1 MISSSSEPLKY
12 LLDTN
17 ICIYIIKQ
25 RPPQVFE
32 RFRQHSVGE
41 IGISA
46 ITYSELSYGVANSQ
60 QPEKNQH
67 ALDTFVAPLEVL
79 PYPPEASLDYGR
91 VRAHLRRAGRPI
103 GPLDLLIAAHALH
116 LGVVLVTNDTGEF
129 SRVPHL
135 SIENWA
141 AESLAE

>member
-1 MISSSSEPLKY
+1 MKY

-17 ICIYIIKQ
+17 ICIYIIKKKP
-25 RPPQVFE
+25 RHVFD
-32 RFRQHSVGE
+32 RFRQHQVGE

-60 QPEKNQH
+60 NHSRNQH

-79 PYPPEASLDYGR
+79 AYPPEASLDYGR
-91 VRAHLRRAGRPI
+91 VRAHLRRTGRPI
-103 GPLDLLIAAHALH
+103 GPLDQLIAAHALH
-116 LGVVLVTNDTGEF
+116 LGLVLVTNDTGEF

-135 SIENWA
+135 TIENWVEA
-141 AESLAE
+141 